1 MIILL
6 AIIDF
11 PEPGSPIRKRLCP
24 PAAAISAALLACD
37 CPFISEKSIS
47 LVYVSELDS
56 VFFSVLNKKTYHLEL
71 QINKSS
77 KEQLK
82 KESSFKTVSNLVL
95 SRAVL

>member
-1 MIILL
+1 MLILK
-6 AIIDF
+6 AILIYLF
-11 PEPGSPIRKRLCP
+11 QESGITAERKPYKKL
-24 PAAAISAALLACD
+24 
-37 CPFISEKSIS
+37 
-47 LVYVSELDS
+47 
-56 VFFSVLNKKTYHLEL
+56 LNKKTYHLEL

>member
-1 MIILL
+1 M
-6 AIIDF
+6 
-11 PEPGSPIRKRLCP
+11 
-24 PAAAISAALLACD
+24 
-37 CPFISEKSIS
+37 
-47 LVYVSELDS
+47 
-56 VFFSVLNKKTYHLEL
+56 LNKKTYHLEL

>member
-1 MIILL
+1 MVFTSWK
-6 AIIDF
+6 AIYADSKSYPDIF
-11 PEPGSPIRKRLCP
+11 VSGVGNNCGKK
-24 PAAAISAALLACD
+24 AIQK
-37 CPFISEKSIS
+37 IVE
-47 LVYVSELDS
+47 
-56 VFFSVLNKKTYHLEL
+56 KKTYHLEL